1 LTKGPKMNSGIDNL
15 IVNVDRAEALEKLTT
30 VTNLVSKDF
39 EIDREMSNFV
49 IEMLE
54 ADRPAAVV
62 EAALLDNDNDELLY
76 MDILDIEAA

>member
-1 LTKGPKMNSGIDNL
+1 MNSGIDNL